1 MGLFEVAQGWGIQKD
16 SLPKIYHIYPKM
28 MELGTDIPYL
38 KKIQKIYESR
48 DKPLSSADISIFHWR
63 SAKFA
68 ISRNTD
74 DIDCILIYNF

>member
-1 MGLFEVAQGWGIQKD
+1 MK
-16 SLPKIYHIYPKM
+16 
-28 MELGTDIPYL
+28 LGTDIPYL